1 MAVFEYERQDY
12 QDNLKRLEHKGTYQ
26 EYENAI
32 FEMNTLKNDIK
43 ADLTDMPHVD
53 NVACLIDQV
62 DNIYY
67 GDIGFHCDKPLDK
80 YDVFL
85 VAGAICGVLNK
96 HAEDCYAYSLY
107 YNNAMD
113 MFMYT
118 KVVIEADDGPN
129 LYAQDTQRFVVR

>member
-62 DNIYY
+62 DNI
-67 GDIGFHCDKPLDK
+67 
-80 YDVFL
+80 
-85 VAGAICGVLNK
+85 
-96 HAEDCYAYSLY
+96 
-107 YNNAMD
+107 
-113 MFMYT
+113 
-118 KVVIEADDGPN
+118 
-129 LYAQDTQRFVVR
+129 